1 MEREKRLAV
10 VLALGIGIVLFICTA
25 ASQIIYWKLL
35 PQVEV
40 VEGVWK
46 ENGFVIPKEALY
58 IGTQGECVYYIEER
72 EGIFQTEYIVKEVLV
87 TVIEE
92 RIEEGTVTI
101 RGVYHPDWVY
111 ALKADSPLQNG
122 MEVSIVA
129 E

>member
-10 VLALGIGIVLFICTA
+10 VLTLGIGIVLFICTV

-46 ENGFVIPKEALY
+46 ENGFVLPKEALY
-58 IGTQGECVYYIEER
+58 TGTQGECLYYIEER

-92 RIEEGTVTI
+92 NMEEGTVTVH
-101 RGVYHPDWVY
+101 GVYNPEWVY
-111 ALKADSPLQNG
+111 ASNADGLLQN
-122 MEVSIVA
+122 EVEVKVVP
-129 E
+129 